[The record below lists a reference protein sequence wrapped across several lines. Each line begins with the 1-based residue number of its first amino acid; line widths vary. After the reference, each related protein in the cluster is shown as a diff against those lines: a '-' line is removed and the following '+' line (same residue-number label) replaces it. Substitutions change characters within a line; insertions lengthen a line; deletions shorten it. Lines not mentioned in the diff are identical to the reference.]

1 MRVREE
7 GKPVAMFSTAFTA
20 ATMTNKDKIKYLK
33 RYITLDREI
42 DRKLKE
48 VDCWRAKLSRLT
60 PVYSS
65 QPKGGGT
72 IYSRTEEIIIKI
84 ADMEEAINAD
94 IDKLIDL
101 KQKIERVIESVPD
114 DKERLLLKYRY
125 LDGKTFEWIAAE
137 MNYHWRSVHKIHIS
151 ALSKINLGS
160 KGQY

>member
-1 MRVREE
+1 MS
-7 GKPVAMFSTAFTA
+7 KTA
-20 ATMTNKDKIKYLK
+20 ATMSNKDKIKYLK

-84 ADMEEAINAD
+84 TDMEEAINAD

-101 KQKIERVIESVPD
+101 KQEIERVIDSVPN
-114 DKERLLLKYRY
+114 DKERILLKYRY

-137 MNYHWRSVHKIHIS
+137 MNYSWRQIHRLHS
-151 ALSKINLGS
+151 QALTNLKMS
-160 KGQY
+160 

>member
-1 MRVREE
+1 M
-7 GKPVAMFSTAFTA
+7 AMFTTANPEVEV
-20 ATMTNKDKIKYLK
+20 TNRDKIKYLK

-125 LDGKTFEWIAAE
+125 LDGKTFEWIAAK
-137 MNYHWRSVHKIHIS
+137 MDLSWQWVHKLHS
-151 ALSKINLGS
+151 KALAKIILDS
-160 KGQY
+160 L